1 MQPSYGAA
9 PYAADFGVG
18 KSSFGRQRKSINF
31 SALLVCLLLPWI
43 IFVAVFSVN
52 SLSIHYSSPVICTVT
67 EGVSG
72 LIIATLLYT
81 AFQKYKSSA
90 NDSSQYS
97 WYIFLFVTST
107 IALIFGM
114 ILGNENY
121 VENTMPYMD
130 AMQLNLYSNVDPSA
144 YKGNQLMD
152 AGRIHFAEGTK
163 LDLTKSMGFKNL
175 NNYCVAPIT
184 FKNKQLQN
192 YDFWAVGL
200 NCCSGHMADF
210 HCGEYNNP
218 AAHSGLRLMRDD
230 LRSYFRLAVQQAEA
244 AYNINAN
251 HPVFLYWMQDPLTEL
266 VAFQNKGMSYWL
278 TGLFVALGIQ
288 FLLVV
293 VATIFFAKG
302 A

>member
-1 MQPSYGAA
+1 MQSSYGAA
-9 PYAADFGVG
+9 PYGAEFGG
-18 KSSFGRQRKSINF
+18 KSSFGRQRKPINL

-43 IFVAVFSVN
+43 IFVAVFSMN
-52 SLSIHYSSPVICTVT
+52 SLSIHYDSPGLATIT
-67 EGVSG
+67 EVVCGV
-72 LIIATLLYT
+72 IIAVLVYS
-81 AFQKYKSSA
+81 AFQKFSA
-90 NDSSQYS
+90 ASDSSQYS
-97 WYIFLFVTST
+97 WYIFLVVTS
-107 IALIFGM
+107 IMALVLGK
-114 ILGNENY
+114 ILGHQNY
-121 VENTMPYMD
+121 VTNIMPYMD
-130 AMQLNLYSNVDPSA
+130 AMQLNLYSNVNPA
-144 YKGNQLMD
+144 EYKGNQLMD
-152 AGRIHFAEGTK
+152 AGRIHFAQGTK

-184 FKNKQLQN
+184 FENQQLKN

-266 VAFQNKGMSYWL
+266 AAFQNKGQAFWM

-293 VATIFFAKG
+293 LATIFFAKS